1 MLEIHMDNKELWDE
15 ENERFYEI
23 PGCTLKLEH
32 SLLSI
37 SEWEKKYHKS
47 FIDTDKTVEETIDY
61 VKMMVVGDEKP
72 DDSVLMGL
80 SKEQLKQIGDYINDP
95 MTATVITEDEE
106 KEVNKKSG
114 NHKFTTSEEIYSWM
128 VLQQIPF
135 ECQTWHLNRLI
146 TLIKL
151 CAIANKPKDDK
162 KKKRMTSSDL
172 ALRRAKMEAARA
184 KYAAKNKY

>member
-1 MLEIHMDNKELWDE
+1 MLEIHVDQKELWDE
-15 ENERFYEI
+15 QNEKFYYT
-23 PGCTLKLEH
+23 PGCTLRLEH

-61 VKMMVVGDEKP
+61 IKMMVVGDEKP
-72 DDSVLMGL
+72 DDSVFLGL

-106 KEVNKKSG
+106 KEVNKKSS

-146 TLIKL
+146 ILIKL

-184 KYAAKNKY
+184 KYAAKK

>member
-1 MLEIHMDNKELWDE
+1 MLTIHTEDKEFWDE
-15 ENERFYEI
+15 EKEEFYYLK
-23 PGCTLKLEH
+23 GCDYKLEH

-47 FIDTDKTVEETIDY
+47 FIDSEKTPEETFDY
-61 VKMMVVGDEKP
+61 IKMMLIDKEADAEEFVK
-72 DDSVLMGL
+72 GL
-80 SKEQLKQIGDYINDP
+80 SQSQIQQIGEYINDP

-106 KEVNKKSG
+106 NEINQKNNK
-114 NHKFTTSEEIYSWM
+114 HKFTTSEEIYSWM

-135 ECQTWHLNRLI
+135 ECQSWHLNRLI
-146 TLIKL
+146 VLIKL

-172 ALRRAKMEAARA
+172 ALRRAKMDAARA
-184 KYAAKNKY
+184 KWAAKN

>member
-1 MLEIHMDNKELWDE
+1 MLTIRMDDKECFDE
-15 ENERFYEI
+15 EKNQFYYIKGGEF
-23 PGCTLKLEH
+23 TLEH
-32 SLLSI
+32 SLLSV

-47 FIDTDKTVEETIDY
+47 FTDSEKTIDETIDY
-61 VKMMVVGDEKP
+61 IKMMVVSGDP
-72 DDSVLMGL
+72 DTLIEGL
-80 SKEQLKQIGDYINDP
+80 TKKQVDEINDYINDP

-106 KEVNKKSG
+106 KEVNKKNNS
-114 NHKFTTSEEIYSWM
+114 HKFTTSEEIYSWM

-146 TLIKL
+146 ILIKL

-172 ALRRAKMEAARA
+172 ALRRAKMDAARA
-184 KYAAKNKY
+184 KYAAKK